1 MEGTSLWRTGK
12 ENSDKKERSKVSD
25 TTARGVIGMMAV
37 IFIFQAVTFTIH
49 KCSDKDTG
57 DSPVPGYPAQAAQ
70 EADSAG
76 SVRYSNASKTPKA
89 RKRHTLFRFDPNT
102 ISQDSLQMLG
112 FSYKQA
118 LAIIHYRDK
127 GGRFRK
133 KEDFSKMYTV
143 SPQKYRELAPYIIIP
158 QAKAQNSYSRS
169 SEKVFPEPPSENEKA
184 GSKDSGSYF
193 ESKSKVYIDLNEADS
208 AALISVRGI
217 GPYFCKAILS
227 YRKALGSYANIEQL
241 LEIRGMDQ
249 EKFDRIK
256 DQVFVHP
263 AGIKKFSIAEADR
276 NFLSR
281 HPYIGAYNARGIELF
296 IKSQGKEQCTLK
308 NLCQNNILSPE
319 DTLKLHP
326 YIK

>member
-57 DSPVPGYPAQAAQ
+57 DSPVSGDPAQAAQ
-70 EADSAG
+70 GADSAG
-76 SVRYSNASKTPKA
+76 SVRYSNAGKTPKA

-102 ISQDSLQMLG
+102 ISQDSLQLLG

-158 QAKAQNSYSRS
+158 QAFKNVLPALSNELIALLKETSIVGYIAVVDITKA
-169 SEKVFPEPPSENEKA
+169 
-184 GSKDSGSYF
+184 
-193 ESKSKVYIDLNEADS
+193 
-208 AALISVRGI
+208 AALVRARTFDAFI
-217 GPYFCKAILS
+217 PLMFVSAFYLLMVTILTFFQKKLEKTMQAS
-227 YRKALGSYANIEQL
+227 DRK
-241 LEIRGMDQ
+241 
-249 EKFDRIK
+249 
-256 DQVFVHP
+256 
-263 AGIKKFSIAEADR
+263 
-276 NFLSR
+276 
-281 HPYIGAYNARGIELF
+281 
-296 IKSQGKEQCTLK
+296 
-308 NLCQNNILSPE
+308 
-319 DTLKLHP
+319 
-326 YIK
+326 